1 MRRQVRPFLIT
12 SFSAASAQNSQAHVT
27 TGSYQRRCSKPTT
40 EVHSHSTSSAAVHFS
55 FARPAATTASSA
67 ATSHPDVVAPLEP
80 APRPPPM
87 PCRQER
93 TSGGNACSRA
103 QSVGRGSWWRASD
116 GALTTR
122 ISRDVGPHSA
132 LPKRRTGDCLRHSV
146 GKYRHAV
153 TWAGWSGTFGIWDA
167 HWRADQPHAAL
178 PATRL
183 SRWPADRSTN
193 VCEYQRLCGASP
205 AERVQEV

>member
-1 MRRQVRPFLIT
+1 MDVRRNSRLAAKSDHGWLHQHMRRQVRQLLIT
-12 SFSAASAQNSQAHVT
+12 SFSAASARNSRAHVA
-27 TGSYQRRCSKPTT
+27 TGSYRRRCSKPAS

-103 QSVGRGSWWRASD
+103 QSVGRGSWCA
-116 GALTTR
+116 
-122 ISRDVGPHSA
+122 P
-132 LPKRRTGDCLRHSV
+132 RTE
-146 GKYRHAV
+146 A
-153 TWAGWSGTFGIWDA
+153 
-167 HWRADQPHAAL
+167 
-178 PATRL
+178 
-183 SRWPADRSTN
+183 
-193 VCEYQRLCGASP
+193 
-205 AERVQEV
+205 